1 MSAPARLHPD
11 DLAALAELVSE
22 RVVARLRSADATTNG
37 TSGPPWPVGGRES
50 ERERPVLL
58 TAQEVAR
65 RFGVSAEWVRDH
77 RDELGVV
84 RLGDGPRP
92 RLRFDAEIVVE
103 ALTRRSTCKGSETEK
118 AQTRAAGRRT
128 TPPRERAAAPGLLPV
143 FTLDSPQYEKS
154 GPGVVAATRDQATRN
169 EPSPRPEPTRA
180 MRSGSGGAGRA
191 PRAATER
198 SQHGA

>member
-37 TSGPPWPVGGRES
+37 TSGSPWPVGGRES
-50 ERERPVLL
+50 ERERTVLL

-92 RLRFDAEIVVE
+92 RLRFDPEIVVE
-103 ALTRRSTCKGSETEK
+103 ALTRRSKCRRSETEEPRSGLAGDEARRLAKGQRHLDFCPSSRSTPRSTRK
-118 AQTRAAGRRT
+118 AVPARLHPPGTRRLGTSPRR
-128 TPPRERAAAPGLLPV
+128 APSLPARRGWDRVAPAVLL
-143 FTLDSPQYEKS
+143 SPQ
-154 GPGVVAATRDQATRN
+154 P
-169 EPSPRPEPTRA
+169 
-180 MRSGSGGAGRA
+180 
-191 PRAATER
+191 
-198 SQHGA
+198 